1 MLKNISITLLLGMI
15 EFNIDVLYDVMKVS
29 LVYKEFSSVMDVE
42 FYLLYFDI
50 HIRIMKII
58 EFALSSII

>member
-58 EFALSSII
+58 EIALSSII

>member
-29 LVYKEFSSVMDVE
+29 SVYKEFSSVMDVE

-50 HIRIMKII
+50 LVRIMKTI